1 MDDKSGNIEKYT
13 AMSETSCP
21 IERFFDSGESG
32 QDENKHLVLSC
43 PNAQKAQSSIGN
55 EESYS
60 KENLTTSELLR
71 RDLKNYARSEYNSV
85 VENVPVFVGDFNRKY
100 PGFVN
105 NLGLQA
111 ILDNAERL
119 NERGWK

>member
-1 MDDKSGNIEKYT
+1 MIFLQQPLCQN
-13 AMSETSCP
+13 
-21 IERFFDSGESG
+21 
-32 QDENKHLVLSC
+32 HLVLSC

-60 KENLTTSELLR
+60 TEILTTSELLR

-85 VENVPVFVGDFNRKY
+85 VENVPVFVGEFNKKF

-105 NLGLQA
+105 SLGLQA
-111 ILDNAERL
+111 ILGNAERL
-119 NERGWK
+119 NARGWK